1 MIDAKATLAASGH
14 NPNKALGQN
23 FLADASALEA
33 IVDGACIDGKTVL
46 EIGAGL
52 GTLTAALAERAE
64 RVVAVEIDRSLETVL
79 RGNMTRYDNVRLIFA
94 DFLKLGTG

>member
-33 IVDGACIDGKTVL
+33 IVDGFAKKRI
-46 EIGAGL
+46 
-52 GTLTAALAERAE
+52 AA
-64 RVVAVEIDRSLETVL
+64 S
-79 RGNMTRYDNVRLIFA
+79 F
-94 DFLKLGTG
+94 